1 MEVDSKR
8 DGEAVEMS
16 ALGGGIGSDILLAFS
31 TLSEGTSGAQ
41 MLADVIKDNSSS
53 SSKRRKGAKVDLCE
67 QSELRALQREVL
79 LLQRDNQIALKDVLR
94 SAQLAFEGINSL
106 IPNIVLAPSEN

>member
-1 MEVDSKR
+1 VEVDSKR

-41 MLADVIKDNSSS
+41 MLADVIKDNSS

>member
-16 ALGGGIGSDILLAFS
+16 ALGGGTGSDILLAFS
-31 TLSEGTSGAQ
+31 CLSGENTGAQ
-41 MLADVIKDNSSS
+41 MFADASKDNSSG
-53 SSKRRKGAKVDLCE
+53 SKKRKGANVDLSE
-67 QSELRALQREVL
+67 QSKILALQREVL

-94 SAQLAFEGINSL
+94 SAQLAFDGINSL
-106 IPNIVLAPSEN
+106 IPNIVLAPSDN